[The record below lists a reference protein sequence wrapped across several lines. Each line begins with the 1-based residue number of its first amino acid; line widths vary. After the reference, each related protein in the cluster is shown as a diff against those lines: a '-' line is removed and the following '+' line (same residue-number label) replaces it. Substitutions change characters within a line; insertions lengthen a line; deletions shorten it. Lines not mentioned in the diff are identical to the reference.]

1 MCTFE
6 LSGDAH
12 LADPRGTP
20 RGRRGPKA
28 TAAQVVER
36 SAGSAWDELVKSRTG
51 GVQKSA
57 LEFFFKTP
65 GSRHGDVLRG
75 VFVGIGGESSL
86 FFSYV

>member
-51 GVQKSA
+51 ARPEKC
-57 LEFFFKTP
+57 L
-65 GSRHGDVLRG
+65 G
-75 VFVGIGGESSL
+75 VF
-86 FFSYV
+86 F

>member
-12 LADPRGTP
+12 LADPRGARC

-57 LEFFFKTP
+57 LEFFFQKDL
-65 GSRHGDVLRG
+65 GRHGTG
-75 VFVGIGGESSL
+75 MF
-86 FFSYV
+86 

>member
-12 LADPRGTP
+12 LADPRGAP
-20 RGRRGPKA
+20 RGRGGPKA

-57 LEFFFKTP
+57 LEF
-65 GSRHGDVLRG
+65 
-75 VFVGIGGESSL
+75 
-86 FFSYV
+86 